1 MHCVWLAA
9 ASRTPQK
16 FTPYGAL
23 YGAPLQDDGIPN
35 TRKDFTYAEATT
47 GACLRAVPTPPVSP
61 GLIAII
67 EPEKSR
73 FLKSV
78 GI

>member
-47 GACLRAVPTPPVSP
+47 GACLRAIPTPPVSP
-61 GLIAII
+61 GLMQSSN
-67 EPEKSR
+67 PR
-73 FLKSV
+73 NHVF
-78 GI
+78 